1 MCRGDEGLSGIM
13 TRMSKGA
20 GTCVGTVAAAGKR
33 ITGVVAGGVVAV
45 GRLLARP
52 VETLELG
59 AEEQPES
66 ASAGFGIVAGDEQE
80 TEQKESAQ
88 SQIRALESDRALESE
103 VTVSVPNPGKFR
115 QEDQGVKPQ
124 PSFVLSSVQSRHAG
138 SLPTP
143 LEEVVVG
150 AAEETSG
157 SSLTIHRNSPSNE
170 KASVRTEEQPFEV
183 EASGFGA
190 IADEEVRSAFF
201 ANESQRIIF
210 RRALCDITNQAP
222 AVRADAVKTIADIG
236 HELSVRVL
244 VNQLAREP
252 SAQVRQECVKAL
264 TSLQTTEVLSAV
276 ERALSDRAALVRLTA
291 VWGLYRMAGAES
303 GPALVGMFS
312 DESAEVRRRAVTC
325 ISWLGQEQLG
335 VELLPLLEDSSVLVR
350 LAAVEAMGNLRCRR
364 GVAALIEHLNDP
376 ETAVRKAILGALST
390 ITGKKMSGPFPRDNR
405 SLQRLIAR
413 WREWWK
419 EEQPG

>member
-13 TRMSKGA
+13 TSMSKGA

-33 ITGVVAGGVVAV
+33 IAGVVVGGVVAV
-45 GRLLARP
+45 GCLLARP
-52 VETLELG
+52 VETPELS
-59 AEEQPES
+59 AEEQTES
-66 ASAGFGIVAGDEQE
+66 TSEGFGIGAGDEQE
-80 TEQKESAQ
+80 TEQKKSVK
-88 SQIRALESDRALESE
+88 SQISALESDL
-103 VTVSVPNPGKFR
+103 TVAKNKPDKFV

-124 PSFVLSSVQSRHAG
+124 PSFVLSSVQSRYAG

-150 AAEETSG
+150 AAEAKSG
-157 SSLTIHRNSPSNE
+157 SSIGIHRKSRTNE
-170 KASVRTEEQPFEV
+170 KAIVRTEAQPFEV
-183 EASGFGA
+183 EGSGFGA
-190 IADEEVRSAFF
+190 ISDEEVRSAVFDT
-201 ANESQRIIF
+201 ESQRIIF
-210 RRALCDITNQAP
+210 RRALCDISNQSQ
-222 AVRADAVKTIADIG
+222 AVRADAVKTIAGIG
-236 HELSVRVL
+236 HDLSVRVL
-244 VNQLAREP
+244 VNQMSRDP

-264 TSLQTTEVLSAV
+264 TTLQRTEGLSAV
-276 ERALSDRAALVRLTA
+276 EVALSDRAALVRLTA

-325 ISWLGQEQLG
+325 VSWLGQEQLA
-335 VELLPLLEDSSVLVR
+335 VELLPLLEDSSFLVR
-350 LAAVEAMGNLRCRR
+350 LAAVEAMGTLRCRR

-376 ETAVRKAILGALST
+376 EKAVRKAILGALGT

-405 SLQRLIAR
+405 SLERLIAR

-419 EEQPG
+419 EEQRG